1 MTFVLDTNTISFLMR
16 GNPAVVR
23 QLVKRARGE
32 VVLPQAAVCE
42 IEYGLSRLPR
52 SARQRKLRETFDGIL
67 AELGRAEWTDS
78 VSRAFGEI
86 KAGLERRGSRLEDF
100 DLAVAAHALA
110 VRATLVTSD
119 TSDMERIPGLKL
131 ENWLD
136 D

>member
-1 MTFVLDTNTISFLMR
+1 MSFVLDTNTISFLMR
-16 GNPAVVR
+16 GHPAVVR
-23 QLVKRARGE
+23 HLVERPRGE
-32 VVLPQAAVCE
+32 ALLPQAAVCE

-67 AELGRAEWTDS
+67 AELGRAEWTDR
-78 VSRAFGEI
+78 VSQAFGEV
-86 KAGLERRGSRLEDF
+86 KASLERRGRRLEDF

-131 ENWLD
+131 ANWLD
-136 D
+136 G